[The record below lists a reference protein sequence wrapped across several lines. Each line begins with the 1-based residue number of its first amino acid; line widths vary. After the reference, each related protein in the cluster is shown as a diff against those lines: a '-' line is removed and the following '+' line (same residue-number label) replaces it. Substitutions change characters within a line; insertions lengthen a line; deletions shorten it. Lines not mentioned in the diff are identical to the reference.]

1 MTETTLDPTPTN
13 PAPLVEILPVANHD
27 YCDACGGPATA
38 KGGLSPAVQAHV
50 SVLVTIGT
58 DIHDLK
64 LCWHHARVRGYALP
78 AEYRDELREDNR
90 NKGTDH
96 A

>member
-1 MTETTLDPTPTN
+1 MPDTMTPDQTN

-27 YCDACGGPATA
+27 YCDACGA
-38 KGGLSPAVQAHV
+38 LAVQAHV
-50 SVLVTIGT
+50 SVLVTFGE

-64 LCWHHARVRGYALP
+64 LCWHHARVRGYSLP
-78 AEYRDELREDNR
+78 AEYREELREDNR
-90 NKGTDH
+90 NKGDDH

>member
-1 MTETTLDPTPTN
+1 MPDTMTPDQPN

-27 YCDACGGPATA
+27 YCDACGA
-38 KGGLSPAVQAHV
+38 LAVQAHV
-50 SVLVTIGT
+50 SVLVTFGE

-64 LCWHHARVRGYALP
+64 LCWHHARVRGYSLP
-78 AEYRDELREDNR
+78 AEYREELREDNR
-90 NKGTDH
+90 NQGDDH

>member
-1 MTETTLDPTPTN
+1 MPDTMTPDQTN

-27 YCDACGGPATA
+27 YCDACGA
-38 KGGLSPAVQAHV
+38 LAVQAHV
-50 SVLVTIGT
+50 SVLVTFGK

-64 LCWHHARVRGYALP
+64 LCWHHARVRGYSLP
-78 AEYRDELREDNR
+78 AEYREDLREDNS
-90 NKGTDH
+90 NKGDDH

>member
-1 MTETTLDPTPTN
+1 MPDTMTPDQTN

-27 YCDACGGPATA
+27 YCDACGA
-38 KGGLSPAVQAHV
+38 LAVQAHV
-50 SVLVTIGT
+50 SVLVTFGQ

-64 LCWHHARVRGYALP
+64 LCWHHARVRGYSLP
-78 AEYRDELREDNR
+78 AEYREELREDNR
-90 NKGTDH
+90 NKGDDH

>member
-1 MTETTLDPTPTN
+1 MNDTMVPDQTN

-27 YCDACGGPATA
+27 YCDACGGPTNA
-38 KGGLSPAVQAHV
+38 KGGLVPAVQAHV
-50 SVLVTIGT
+50 SVLVTIGE
-58 DIHDLK
+58 DIHDVK

-90 NKGTDH
+90 NQGEAH